1 MALTTVPRQLSIVQI
16 TPRVRVVPIVHGG
29 AIGVRPMR
37 NVMQSFQCRDVHL
50 VLTVMPLID
59 VNDWNQKGWKILV
72 YFQVH
77 HSLALDR

>member
-1 MALTTVPRQLSIVQI
+1 MALITVPRQLSIVQI
-16 TPRVRVVPIVHGG
+16 TPRVRVVPTVRGG

-59 VNDWNQKGWKILV
+59 VNDWNRNGWKILV

-77 HSLALDR
+77 HLLASDR